1 MRVAVLAMGS
11 RGDVWPYLALGLGL
25 KEAGH
30 EVRFA
35 AYTNFEQEVCARGL
49 DYEPILGDYYEIVS
63 GELGVQLA
71 EEEPGKRR
79 VKMEE
84 AGQNPLLLA
93 RHVLST
99 MNPLAKKSFADA
111 LEVCRGADAILCSAI
126 GFFSGYHVAELLGIP
141 CVPAFL
147 QHVHPTRELPCMGFP
162 EAPGW
167 LPEGSPLRAGYNL
180 STYWLAEKSLILLR
194 NTTNR
199 ARRGILGLPPMRGR
213 DSFGAMV
220 RDRNPCLYGFSPQV
234 LPKPHD
240 WGGHLRVTGYWS
252 LQRPDDFKPPKALED
267 FLSAGPPPVSIGFG
281 SMNERDPEETTEVVL
296 EALRL
301 SGRRGILLT
310 GWGGLSNPDL
320 PEGIFKAEEVPH
332 DWLFPHISVAVHHGG
347 AGTTAAS
354 LRAGVPTAIVPFIG
368 DQPMWGRRVHALG
381 AGPAPIPRKRLCAER
396 LAEAIK
402 AAEEPEV
409 RERARALGE
418 RLRREDGV
426 REAVDAFV
434 QAAHTHRR

>member
-11 RGDVWPYLALGLGL
+11 RGDVWPYLALALGL

-35 AYTNFEQEVCARGL
+35 AYTNFEEEVRARGL
-49 DYEPILGDYYEIVS
+49 EYAPVLGDYHEIVS
-63 GELGVQLA
+63 GELGSRLA

-84 AGQNPLLLA
+84 AGQNPLLIA

-111 LEVCRGADAILCSAI
+111 LEVCREADAILCSVI
-126 GFFSGYHVAELLGIP
+126 GFFSGYHVAEKLGIP

-147 QHVHPTRELPCMGFP
+147 QPVHPTRELPCMVFP
-162 EAPGW
+162 EAPQR
-167 LPEGSPLRAGYNL
+167 LPEDSPLRAGYNL

-199 ARRGILGLPPMRGR
+199 ARREILGLPPMRRR

-220 RDRNPCLYGFSPQV
+220 RDRMPCLYGFSPQV
-234 LPKPHD
+234 LPKPQD
-240 WGGHLRVTGYWS
+240 WSGHLRVTGYWS
-252 LQRPDDFKPPKALED
+252 LGRPVSFEPPKTLED
-267 FLSAGPPPVSIGFG
+267 FISAGPPPVSIGFG
-281 SMNERDPEETTEVVL
+281 SMNERDPEQTTGIVL
-296 EALRL
+296 EALKL
-301 SGRRGILLT
+301 CGKRGILLT
-310 GWGGLSNPDL
+310 GWGGLSDADL
-320 PEGIFKAEEVPH
+320 PEEVFRTESVPH
-332 DWLFPHISVAVHHGG
+332 DWLFPRVSVAVHHGG

-354 LRAGVPTAIVPFIG
+354 LRSGTPTVVVPFIG
-368 DQPMWGRRVHALG
+368 DQPTWARRVEKLG
-381 AGPAPIPRKRLCAER
+381 AGPSPIPRKRLCAER
-396 LAEAIK
+396 LAEAIQE
-402 AAEEPEV
+402 AEEPEV
-409 RERARALGE
+409 RNRAQTLGE

-426 REAVDAFV
+426 GEAVDAFV
-434 QAAHTHRR
+434 QAAQTYRS